1 MYQQYSSV
9 SAVLTKILTYLVWEF
24 THKFSVQD
32 NVGNLLMTGL
42 NFC

>member
-9 SAVLTKILTYLVWEF
+9 SAVLTKTPTYLVWKF
-24 THKFSVQD
+24 THKFRVQD